1 MSKGSFFSIPLSTF
15 VICVLFDDSHYDQCE
30 QILEC
35 CSDLNFS
42 DNDIEHLF
50 LWISS
55 TSEGSSIRISEL
67 IFMPLQTLRGA

>member
-1 MSKGSFFSIPLSTF
+1 MIVIMTNVSRYLS
-15 VICVLFDDSHYDQCE
+15 VVL
-30 QILEC
+30 I
-35 CSDLNFS
+35 LNFS
-42 DNDIEHLF
+42 DNDVEHLF